1 MKIKP
6 HKGSDDLE
14 TRWKMTK
21 EYSKPESR
29 TAPQESA
36 GAFRHLG
43 IGTFVRRSDFV
54 IRHSSSAFTMI
65 EIALSLAII
74 GFALVA
80 IIGILPAGMSVQKDN
95 REETI
100 VNLDSDLLLQAIR
113 AGTAMDD
120 LTNYV
125 EDIQLISQE
134 YDPPNIPHGAPTTIT
149 LTFANQTLARVLTNS
164 HIIGLLSTPEYTPSP
179 NNSPGSPYRFMSN
192 YVIADFRAISGPAVD
207 RGTNQAAR
215 DFAFAYRVIPQI
227 VPFGASFDFN
237 STNYNQTG
245 LALADQLAR
254 LNNYNFA
261 RDLQTNLYDVR
272 LRFQWPL
279 LPNGSVGVG
288 RQTFRTLA
296 GGAMTSYPLNL
307 FGIQAYFIQPQLFST
322 NAAPARLP

>member
-1 MKIKP
+1 
-6 HKGSDDLE
+6 
-14 TRWKMTK
+14 
-21 EYSKPESR
+21 
-29 TAPQESA
+29 
-36 GAFRHLG
+36 
-43 IGTFVRRSDFV
+43 
-54 IRHSSSAFTMI
+54 MI

-74 GFALVA
+74 GFALIA

-113 AGTAMDD
+113 TGTAMDD

-125 EDIQLISQE
+125 EDIQLITQE
-134 YDPPNIPHGAPTTIT
+134 YDAPSVPHGGPLIFTFT
-149 LTFANQTLARVLTNS
+149 LTNPSLSRVLTNS
-164 HIIGLLSTPEYTPSP
+164 HVIGLLSTPEYTPSP
-179 NNSPGSPYRFMSN
+179 NSPNRFMSN

-237 STNYNQTG
+237 STNFNQSG
-245 LALADQLAR
+245 LTQADQLAR
-254 LNNYNFA
+254 TNNFNFA
-261 RDLQTNLYDVR
+261 RDMQFNLYDVR

-288 RQTFRTLA
+288 RQTYRTLA
-296 GGAMTSYPLNL
+296 SGQMTHYGSGV
-307 FGIQAYFIQPQLFST
+307 FGIQSYFIQPQIFT
-322 NAAPARLP
+322 NGPPVP

>member
-1 MKIKP
+1 MNLKYYFCGEMNDGKTGDQRDARPYVKDSTVPIP
-6 HKGSDDLE
+6 HSAL
-14 TRWKMTK
+14 R
-21 EYSKPESR
+21 
-29 TAPQESA
+29 AP
-36 GAFRHLG
+36 
-43 IGTFVRRSDFV
+43 
-54 IRHSSSAFTMI
+54 HSLRAFTMI

-113 AGTAMDD
+113 TGTAMDD

-125 EDIQLISQE
+125 EAIQLISQE
-134 YDPPNIPHGAPTTIT
+134 YDLPNIPRGAPNVFT
-149 LTFANQTLARVLTNS
+149 LTFTNQTMAHVLTNS
-164 HIIGLLSTPEYTPSP
+164 HIIGLLSTPEYTPSI
-179 NNSPGSPYRFMSN
+179 NNSPSTPYRFMSN

-207 RGTNQAAR
+207 RGTNSAAR

-237 STNYNQTG
+237 STNFSQNG
-245 LALADQLAR
+245 LTIPDQLAR
-254 LNNYNFA
+254 TNNFNFA
-261 RDLQTNLYDVR
+261 RDMQFNLYDVR

-288 RQTFRTLA
+288 RQTYRTLA
-296 GGAMTSYPLNL
+296 SGQMTHYINGAV
-307 FGIQAYFIQPQLFST
+307 GIQSYFIQPQNFT
-322 NAAPARLP
+322 NGPPVP

>member
-1 MKIKP
+1 
-6 HKGSDDLE
+6 
-14 TRWKMTK
+14 
-21 EYSKPESR
+21 
-29 TAPQESA
+29 
-36 GAFRHLG
+36 
-43 IGTFVRRSDFV
+43 
-54 IRHSSSAFTMI
+54 MI

-74 GFALVA
+74 GFALIA

-113 AGTAMDD
+113 TGTAMDD

-125 EDIQLISQE
+125 VDIQLISQE
-134 YDPPNIPHGAPTTIT
+134 YDTPSIRHGGPIVFTFT
-149 LTFANQTLARVLTNS
+149 LTNPPFSRALTNS
-164 HIIGLLSTPEYTPSP
+164 HIIGLLSTPEYTPP
-179 NNSPGSPYRFMSN
+179 IYGRAFASN

-207 RGTNQAAR
+207 RGTNSAAR

-245 LALADQLAR
+245 LTPADQLAR

-279 LPNGSVGVG
+279 LPNGTVGVG
-288 RQTFRTLA
+288 RQTYRTLA
-296 GGAMTSYPLNL
+296 SGQMTRYTNVL
-307 FGIQAYFIQPQLFST
+307 FGVWSYFIQPQLFST

>member
-1 MKIKP
+1 
-6 HKGSDDLE
+6 
-14 TRWKMTK
+14 
-21 EYSKPESR
+21 
-29 TAPQESA
+29 
-36 GAFRHLG
+36 
-43 IGTFVRRSDFV
+43 
-54 IRHSSSAFTMI
+54 MI

-113 AGTAMDD
+113 TGTAMDD

-125 EDIQLISQE
+125 EDIQIISQE
-134 YDPPNIPHGAPTTIT
+134 YDLPNIPRGAPNTVT
-149 LTFANQTLARVLTNS
+149 LSFTNQNAAHVLTNS

-179 NNSPGSPYRFMSN
+179 NNNSPNTPYRFMSN

-207 RGTNQAAR
+207 RGTNSAAR

-237 STNYNQTG
+237 STNFNQNG
-245 LALADQLAR
+245 LAPADQLAR
-254 LNNYNFA
+254 TNNFNLA
-261 RDLQTNLYDVR
+261 RDMQFNLYDVR

-279 LPNGSVGVG
+279 LPNGSVGIG
-288 RQTFRTLA
+288 RQTYRTLA
-296 GGAMTSYPLNL
+296 SGQMTHYITGGVV
-307 FGIQAYFIQPQLFST
+307 GIQSYFIQPQNFT
-322 NAAPARLP
+322 NGPPIP